1 MAMILAENEV
11 SNGSIHALFVNAFFK
26 AENRRRRGYLHYRRF
41 RVPDLGLYRRRTAAD
56 TNVHVCQLGCRRP
69 FAHHRERA
77 NHLNATIILPAFYVR
92 KGEPG
97 KLYAHYFMSYSD
109 GVIDSHIINLARRF
123 SDAVIFGARQLLD
136 VQVQLH

>member
-1 MAMILAENEV
+1 MDPSMRCLLTRSLRQKIDADGDIYITEGLEFPIWVSIDDEQRLIRMFTFVSWDVDAHSPITEN
-11 SNGSIHALFVNAFFK
+11 G
-26 AENRRRRGYLHYRRF
+26 
-41 RVPDLGLYRRRTAAD
+41 
-56 TNVHVCQLGCRRP
+56 
-69 FAHHRERA
+69 A